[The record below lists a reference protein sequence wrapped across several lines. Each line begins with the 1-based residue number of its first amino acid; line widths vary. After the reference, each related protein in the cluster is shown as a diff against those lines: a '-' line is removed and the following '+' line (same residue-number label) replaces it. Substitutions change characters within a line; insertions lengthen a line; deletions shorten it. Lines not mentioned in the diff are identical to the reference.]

1 MMTQEQTLEI
11 HGWKVYAGVDE
22 DGHLAIHVSNQDGSQ
37 VHDLAADIANGH
49 EWAERFTTSAIEA
62 AHNERTR
69 EEV

>member
-22 DGHLAIHVSNQDGSQ
+22 DGHLDIRVRHRDGTQ
-37 VHDLAADIANGH
+37 VHDLAADIATAS

-62 AHNERTR
+62 EYNERTR

>member
-1 MMTQEQTLEI
+1 MMTQEQLEI

-22 DGHLAIHVSNQDGSQ
+22 DGHLDIRVRHRDGTQ
-37 VHDLAADIANGH
+37 VHDLAADIATDRG